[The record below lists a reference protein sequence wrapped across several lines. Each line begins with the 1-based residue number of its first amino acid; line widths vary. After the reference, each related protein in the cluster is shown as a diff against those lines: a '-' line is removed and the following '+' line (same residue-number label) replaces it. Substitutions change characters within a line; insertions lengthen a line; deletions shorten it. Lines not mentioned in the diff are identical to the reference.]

1 MITANYLKT
10 RGVKAIEEQLQDSD
24 RVGITVR
31 GKLKYVAITV
41 EEYDKL
47 RSAEISLAYQ
57 EVMKDIEKGDYT
69 TSIEEHFEEL
79 DQEVS

>member
-1 MITANYLKT
+1 MITANNLKT
-10 RGVKAIEEQLQDSD
+10 RGVKAIEESLQDSD

-47 RSAEISLAYQ
+47 RDAEISLAYQ
-57 EVMKDIEKGDYT
+57 KVMNDVKQGSYT
-69 TSIEEHFEEL
+69 TSLQDHFKEL
-79 DQEVS
+79 EDEIK

>member
-1 MITANYLKT
+1 MITANDLKT